1 MFLGII
7 KINNPLFLKLLKDD
21 SIIDF
26 LTSGISTSNTQIL
39 KIKSRFNLVPVN
51 FFTSIRLISLP
62 LILFLDKYSLIV
74 ILFLLNNRWVLF
86 I

>member
-1 MFLGII
+1 MFLGTI

-39 KIKSRFNLVPVN
+39 KIKQVDLKGVSKKKYRTPQIVVLE
-51 FFTSIRLISLP
+51 TEKLINMFSCP
-62 LILFLDKYSLIV
+62 F
-74 ILFLLNNRWVLF
+74 
-86 I
+86 

>member
-1 MFLGII
+1 MFLGTI

-39 KIKSRFNLVPVN
+39 KIKSRFNLVVVN
-51 FFTSIRLISLP
+51 FFTEIRLISLP
-62 LILFLDKYSLIV
+62 SILFLDKYSLIV
-74 ILFLLNNRWVLF
+74 ILFLPNRRWVLF